1 MSSYSKMVVLPQE
14 EYLQLK
20 SMKNAQQ
27 PIVNQLQELTKKDEE
42 IEKISDPYRR
52 LQLHADNIEERRNI
66 RDKMRKF
73 ITLSTPRQYRSR
85 AENLLNFIE
94 PFIHYNERGEIL
106 DSEKGEAIKDSHID
120 DLLQHAVRDMRRK
133 MVKPNGWD
141 HFREILS
148 RENVPHNIIGAPTI
162 SELSKHSTT
171 RPKMKVPRKMKIKD
185 EVLDDES
192 ANVKHRRTRSY
203 DKSYSKY

>member
-1 MSSYSKMVVLPQE
+1 MSSYSKMIVLFQE

-20 SMKNAQQ
+20 SLRNSQQ
-27 PIVNQLQELTKKDEE
+27 PIANQLQDLTRKDEE

-52 LQLHADNIEERRNI
+52 LQLPADNIEERRTV

-73 ITLSTPRQYRSR
+73 ITLSTPKQYSSR

-94 PFIHYNERGEIL
+94 PFIQYNERGEIL
-106 DSEKGEAIKDSHID
+106 DSAKGEAIKDSHID

-133 MVKPNGWD
+133 TVKPTGWD
-141 HFREILS
+141 HFREILA

-162 SELSKHSTT
+162 S
-171 RPKMKVPRKMKIKD
+171 
-185 EVLDDES
+185 
-192 ANVKHRRTRSY
+192 
-203 DKSYSKY
+203 

>member
-1 MSSYSKMVVLPQE
+1 MVVLPQE

-20 SMKNAQQ
+20 SLKNSQQ
-27 PIVNQLQELTKKDEE
+27 PIANQLQDLTRKDEE

-52 LQLHADNIEERRNI
+52 LQLHADNIEERRVI

-73 ITLSTPRQYRSR
+73 ITLTTPRQYRSR

-94 PFIHYNERGEIL
+94 PFVQYNERGEIL
-106 DSEKGEAIKDSHID
+106 DSENGEAIKDSHID

-133 MVKPNGWD
+133 MVKPTGWD
-141 HFREILS
+141 QFREILA
-148 RENVPHNIIGAPTI
+148 REHVPHNITGSPTI
-162 SELSKHSTT
+162 SELSKAHSIT
-171 RPKMKVPRKMKIKD
+171 RPKTKVSRKIKIKD
-185 EVLDDES
+185 EAPDDDLS
-192 ANVKHRRTRSY
+192 SVKIKRTRSH